1 MRRESLQVVV
11 GEGGLE
17 EDPGFKEELR
27 RRLLV
32 AEVAWAC
39 WTSAAQRFC
48 AVEQRRGVGVAGG
61 GCGVESWGLKE
72 GWGGI

>member
-1 MRRESLQVVV
+1 MRAGV
-11 GEGGLE
+11 GVGGFGLE
-17 EDPGFKEELR
+17 EAPGTKEELLR
-27 RRLLV
+27 LLLV

-39 WTSAAQRFC
+39 GTSAAQRFC

-72 GWGGI
+72 GWGGV